1 MANLVNLSIDGYDLT
16 DFIRLTGSGEGTSSL
31 TGGTVKYTFRQ
42 WKSGIVDLWVN
53 ETIGTLPV
61 TTGGTGGHYSAEC
74 DITIP
79 CPSNIT
85 DIVCVSGNHN
95 ANGKAGNETFVDLLI
110 KDVKHS
116 GNDITITYEL
126 FCNSALSTDATGQV
140 NYYHLQYCV

>member
-1 MANLVNLSIDGYDLT
+1 MANLVNLSIDGNNLT
-16 DFIRLTGSGEGTSSL
+16 DFIKLTGSGEGTSSL

-61 TTGGTGGHYSAEC
+61 NTSGTGGHYSAEGN
-74 DITIP
+74 ITIP
-79 CPSNIT
+79 CPSSVT

-95 ANGKAGNETFVDLLI
+95 ANGKANNETFVDLLI

-116 GNDITITYEL
+116 GNTITITYEL
-126 FCNSALSTDATGQV
+126 LCNSALTDAAGQV
-140 NYYHLQYCV
+140 NYYYLQYCV

>member
-61 TTGGTGGHYSAEC
+61 NTGGTGGFYSAEVN
-74 DITIP
+74 ITIP

-95 ANGKAGNETFVDLLI
+95 ANGKVNNETFVDLLI

-116 GNDITITYEL
+116 GNDIIITYEL
-126 FCNSALSTDATGQV
+126 FCKALPTDATGQV

>member
-61 TTGGTGGHYSAEC
+61 NTGGTGGHYSAEC
-74 DITIP
+74 YITIP

-116 GNDITITYEL
+116 GNDIIITYEL